1 MKLNEKNEFIYEKH
15 SNNILSKIDLVNN
28 ITLNDIQKLNE
39 KYRELNL
46 FIKQV
51 RVDKYGNEKSPDD
64 LIAKNYISKKRLLKR
79 HSKMT
84 LEELYFKYYCYDSF
98 SQKSRNL
105 RNSKNINEQDQ
116 DELCN
121 KDDLEELKKNLEE
134 IHQDY
139 QKLALKKCR
148 IKKEDFKKTII
159 KYIQKYN
166 KYITE
171 NQYEELYNKMKE
183 ESMLYVNFSKIDD
196 LSQWTIPILK
206 EFKAEISLLALSNII
221 NKKLGNDIKEEDKN
235 NLKKEEKKKSEDENE
250 SDNSYSS
257 YSES

>member
-1 MKLNEKNEFIYEKH
+1 MELNEKPEFIYEQH

-28 ITLNDIQKLNE
+28 ITLSDIQKLNE

-51 RVDKYGNEKSPDD
+51 RVDKYGNEKSPND
-64 LIAKNYISKKRLLKR
+64 LIARNYISKKRLLKR

-98 SQKSRNL
+98 SKKSKTL
-105 RNSKNINEQDQ
+105 RNSKNINER

-121 KDDLEELKKNLEE
+121 KDDLKELKKNLEE

-139 QKLALKKCR
+139 QKLELKKCR
-148 IKKEDFKKTII
+148 IKKDDFKKAII
-159 KYIQKYN
+159 KYIIKYN
-166 KYITE
+166 KYLTP
-171 NQYEELYNKMKE
+171 NQYKELYNKMKE
-183 ESMLYVNFSKIDD
+183 KSLLYVNISNIDD

-206 EFKAEISLLALSNII
+206 EFKAEISYLAISNII
-221 NKKLGNDIKEEDKN
+221 NEKLGVGVEEEDKN
-235 NLKKEEKKKSEDENE
+235 DIKKEEKKKKEDENE
-250 SDNSYSS
+250 YDNSYSS

>member
-51 RVDKYGNEKSPDD
+51 RVDKYGNEKSPND
-64 LIAKNYISKKRLLKR
+64 LIARNYISKKRLLKR

-84 LEELYFKYYCYDSF
+84 LEELYFKYYCYDYDSF
-98 SQKSRNL
+98 SKKSKTL
-105 RNSKNINEQDQ
+105 RNSKNINER

-121 KDDLEELKKNLEE
+121 KDDLKELKKNLEE

-139 QKLALKKCR
+139 QKLELKKCR
-148 IKKEDFKKTII
+148 IKKDDFKKAII
-159 KYIQKYN
+159 KYIIKYN
-166 KYITE
+166 NYITE
-171 NQYEELYNKMKE
+171 NQYKELYNKMKE
-183 ESMLYVNFSKIDD
+183 KSLLYVNISNIDD